1 MEADIRWEVL
11 EKFTREIDVNSIDFS
26 ECVVVGGSEQDPEIQ
41 FLKSLGEP
49 LKVSYLG
56 VEDTGESFQFFD
68 LNVHSKIDKT
78 WKFVLCSQVLE
89 HVWHHD
95 NFFLNLSKITQT
107 RGYLWLNVPMSNF
120 VHGSPEYYSA
130 GFAPEY
136 LIKNLEAKNF
146 EVISSGLVGSKR
158 YYVATHLLGTWLTE
172 HTHRNPIFQYHFQS
186 GSRLGVLRKFLVEWF
201 NRIPLIFFSKVVTSD
216 PRYATESFVLARKKT

>member
-1 MEADIRWEVL
+1 MRWVVL
-11 EKFTREIDVNSIDFS
+11 EKFRQQIEINSIDFS
-26 ECVVVGGSEQDPEIQ
+26 ACAVVGGSEQDPEIQ
-41 FLKSLGEP
+41 YLKSLGEP

-56 VEDTGESFQFFD
+56 VEDTGETFQFFD
-68 LNVHSKIDKT
+68 LNADSKINKT
-78 WKFVLCSQVLE
+78 WKLVLCSQVLE

-95 NFFLNLSKITQT
+95 NFFLNLSEITQAN
-107 RGYLWLNVPMSNF
+107 GYLWLNVPMSNF

-136 LIKNLEAKNF
+136 LIKNLEAKNY

-172 HTHRNPIFQYHFQS
+172 HTHRNPIFNYHFQS
-186 GSRLGVLRKFLVEWF
+186 GSRLGVLRKFLQEWF
-201 NRIPLIFFSKVVTSD
+201 NRMPLIFLSKTITSN
-216 PRYATESFVLARKKT
+216 PRFATESFILARKKS